1 MRSWLMSI
9 AIKLLGCP
17 SATKQ
22 ASNSSTEPRWSGD
35 LIVGAGA
42 HCRLIEPA
50 SLRFIF
56 PINVKKHATRILAFI
71 DRRPIDLRIC
81 SSELNDLLVETFALG
96 IRHSA
101 SDGNPI
107 SVCECR
113 VGWPFLQLDW
123 AFFRWS
129 NVQKSKRRDYF
140 SLKCQS
146 LICRR

>member
-1 MRSWLMSI
+1 MSI

-22 ASNSSTEPRWSGD
+22 ASNSSTDQGGGKRRFDWPAQEAE
-35 LIVGAGA
+35 GAS
-42 HCRLIEPA
+42 CWLIEPT

-56 PINVKKHATRILAFI
+56 PINVKNHPTSILAFI

-81 SSELNDLLVETFALG
+81 FAELNDLLVETFALS
-96 IRHSA
+96 IRHIA

-113 VGWPFLQLDW
+113 VGWPFLQFDR
-123 AFFRWS
+123 AIFRGM
-129 NVQKSKRRDYF
+129 NIFD
-140 SLKCQS
+140 
-146 LICRR
+146 